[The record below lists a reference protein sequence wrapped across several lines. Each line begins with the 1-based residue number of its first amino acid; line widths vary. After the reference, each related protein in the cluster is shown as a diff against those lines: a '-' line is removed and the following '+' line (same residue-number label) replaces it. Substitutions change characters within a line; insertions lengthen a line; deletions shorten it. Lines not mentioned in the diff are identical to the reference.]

1 MNKKERTYL
10 EMELEEPKLESG
22 RYNTDYAL
30 TGGSQPAQSLFAIF
44 AKLAQ
49 GADFNLPSLAGLGT
63 AQSRTK

>member
-1 MNKKERTYL
+1 MNKQERTYL

-30 TGGSQPAQSLFAIF
+30 TSGAQQTPSLFASF

-49 GADFNLPSLAGLGT
+49 GADFNLPSLAKLAT
-63 AQSRTK
+63 TQSRAK